1 LNTSQRTVAVGA
13 ARGVGTIASAL
24 MRYAGRVSAP
34 GLALTVLLAGCASA
48 PTTRDAAVA
57 AARGCSELNA
67 ERLAAQDS
75 RREAADKERAAW
87 KAVIP
92 VAVAA
97 RYASAKS
104 KVAAADQRLA
114 EINAESDR
122 KGCRPT

>member
-1 LNTSQRTVAVGA
+1 MS
-13 ARGVGTIASAL
+13 ARVMLRS
-24 MRYAGRVSAP
+24 AGRVSAA
-34 GLALTVLLAGCASA
+34 GRVLTVLLAGCASA
-48 PTTRDAAVA
+48 PTTREAAVA

-75 RREAADKERAAW
+75 RREAVGKERAAW

-104 KVAAADQRLA
+104 KVAAAGRRLA

-122 KGCRPT
+122 KGCQHAAR